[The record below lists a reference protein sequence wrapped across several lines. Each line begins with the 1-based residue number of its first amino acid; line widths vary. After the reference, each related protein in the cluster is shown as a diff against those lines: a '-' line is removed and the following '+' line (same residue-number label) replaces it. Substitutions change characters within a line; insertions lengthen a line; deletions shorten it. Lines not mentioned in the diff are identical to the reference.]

1 MWRRIGGGAL
11 LAASMMVLLPIFAA
25 AFPVMVTN
33 ITFEGLDG
41 VRVDDVREVVGLEI
55 GDEVLESDLKTA
67 SQAIHNLGW
76 FREVMPE
83 VTGDGEIV
91 FHLSEYPKIEKIEII
106 GNVNEQPVRLFGVE
120 LFRLPIMTTTKIKQ
134 MLRDY
139 DIKKNKVLNR
149 AELEA
154 GLKDV
159 IAEYNNRG
167 YVLVGV
173 GEVNMD
179 SHLSIE
185 FIEGRVIANRI
196 EGPTTVPTSIAEDM
210 IDLPLGEFLRQAD
223 IQRVLYSLGTS
234 VYFSDVQVVPEPG
247 AAADEVIFHWTLE
260 ERMLIDEPIE
270 IDDITLQGVTQ
281 FRMQTVRTFLGDI
294 PANSIDN
301 FGLLQIVKGLYDLY
315 QESGYLMVRLSS
327 AGVENGVLDLKVE
340 EGEISEILLS
350 GNTTTRDYVV
360 LRNLKIEA
368 GDVLTRRALQT
379 AYQRLNSFGYFGSV
393 EVLPEWSDEGVRLA
407 TIVTERRDLGGM
419 NGTLAVEPMT
429 GGIVGE
435 LTINQKNL
443 FGMGQNVSLTY
454 SRGLSS
460 DIEPMTSTWTLGYLS
475 VASFPGFDS
484 VGLDLYRSM
493 RTIESDDSE
502 QEYVTVGGEVAFDY
516 PIADF
521 TDASI
526 SYKHED
532 ERLVGTAD
540 WSPIDSVGFAVK
552 YDDLDDPY
560 FPTAGNRQVA
570 SIEKAGGFA
579 SGEEYTKLS
588 LLWAEFT
595 PVRSILFGE
604 LDQTLALRL
613 SAGWANE
620 GLPVTQAFH
629 LGGPMS
635 IRGTETSQV
644 SRMFVSNFEYR
655 VKLTEGLVVKAFF
668 DAGLDLDSV
677 CTGNA
682 LASTGIE
689 IAINVAGLFLRFDV
703 AWVLGEEQSWLP
715 IFDIG
720 FGPMF

>member
-1 MWRRIGGGAL
+1 MWRRIGGSVF
-11 LAASMMVLLPIFAA
+11 LAASFMVSLSILAA
-25 AFPVMVTN
+25 AFPVTVTN
-33 ITFEGLDG
+33 ILFEGLDG
-41 VRVDDVREVVGLEI
+41 IRVKEVLEVVTFEV

-67 SQAIHNLGW
+67 SQAIHDLGW

-83 VTGDGEIV
+83 VVDDGEIV
-91 FHLSEYPKIEKIEII
+91 FHLSEYPEIERIEII
-106 GNVNEQPVRLFGVE
+106 GNVNKQPVRLFGVE
-120 LFRLPIMTTTKIKQ
+120 LFRLPVMPTTKIKQ
-134 MLRDY
+134 ILRDY
-139 DIKKNKVLNR
+139 DIKKRKVLNR
-149 AELEA
+149 AELEE

-159 IAEYNNRG
+159 VAEYSKRG
-167 YVLVGV
+167 YVLVGI

-185 FIEGRVIANRI
+185 FVEGRVIGNRS
-196 EGPTTVPTSIAEDM
+196 EGLTTIPPSIPEDM
-210 IDLPLGEFLRQAD
+210 IDIPLGEFLRQAD

-247 AAADEVIFHWTLE
+247 GAADEVLLHWTLE

-270 IDDITLQGVTQ
+270 IDDIALEGVTR
-281 FRMQTVRTFLGDI
+281 FPMEMARGFLGDI
-294 PANSIDN
+294 PSGPIDN
-301 FGLLQIVKGLYDLY
+301 FGLLQIAKGLYDLY
-315 QESGYLMVRLSS
+315 QESGYLMVRLS
-327 AGVENGVLDLKVE
+327 ATGVESGVLHLRVE
-340 EGEISEILLS
+340 EGQISEILLS
-350 GNTTTRDYVV
+350 GNTRTRDFVV
-360 LRNLKIEA
+360 LRNLKIKA

-379 AYQRLNSFGYFGSV
+379 TYQRLKSFGYFGTV
-393 EVLPEWSDEGVRLA
+393 EVLPEWSDDGVRLP
-407 TIVTERRDLGGM
+407 IMVTERRELGGM

-435 LTINQKNL
+435 LSLNQKNL

-484 VGLDLYRSM
+484 VGLDLYRAI
-493 RTIESDDSE
+493 RAIEDDTGE
-502 QEYVTVGGEVAFDY
+502 EEYVTVGGKVAFDY

-521 TDASI
+521 ADASI

-532 ERLVGTAD
+532 ERLVGSTD
-540 WSPIDSVGFAVK
+540 WTPIDSVGLAVA
-552 YDDLDDPY
+552 YDDVDDPY
-560 FPTAGNRQVA
+560 FPTVGNRQVA

-588 LLWAEFT
+588 LLWVEFT

-613 SAGWANE
+613 KAGWADE

-635 IRGTETSQV
+635 VRGTDLTQV

-655 VKLTEGLVVKAFF
+655 VKLTDGLVLTAFL
-668 DAGLDLDSV
+668 DAGLNLDSV
-677 CTGNA
+677 CTGNS
-682 LASTGIE
+682 LASLGFE
-689 IAINVAGLFLRFDV
+689 FAINAAGLYFRLDF
-703 AWVLGEEQSWLP
+703 AWVLGEEMSWFP